1 MTEPI
6 KKDRP
11 MTQTKHTVKTIQ
23 EMRDR
28 RETITMLTAYDYPTA
43 KQINDAGIDMILV
56 GDSCAMVVHGHPN
69 TLNATMDMMVLH
81 CAAVARGCPRTMVI
95 ADMPFGSFQ
104 YSIEETMRNAARF
117 VTDARVDGVK
127 FEATPHHIEK
137 TKAIVEMGI
146 AVVGHVGL
154 HPQAVGALGGL
165 KVQGKSVETARKVV
179 REALALQEAGAF
191 AIIFEA
197 VPAKLSAYVTRKLR
211 IPTIS
216 IGGGPGCS
224 GQLLVTP
231 DVLGM
236 FDAFTPSFAKRYQ
249 NFNGLMKETFA
260 KYAQEV
266 KSGIFPG
273 EEHSYKMS
281 DEVLKAIETEF
292 GKAE

>member
-1 MTEPI
+1 MGSQ
-6 KKDRP
+6 KL
-11 MTQTKHTVKTIQ
+11 TVRDIQ
-23 EMRDR
+23 EMRDKGQ
-28 RETITMLTAYDYPTA
+28 TITMLTAYDYPVA

-56 GDSCAMVVHGHPN
+56 GDSAAMVVHGYPN

-81 CAAVARGCPRTMVI
+81 CAAVARACSRTMVI

-117 VTDARVDGVK
+117 VTEARVDGVK
-127 FEATPHHIEK
+127 FEATPNHIEK

-146 AVVGHVGL
+146 AVMGHVGL

-165 KVQGKSVETARKVV
+165 KAQGRTVETARKVV

-197 VPAKLSAYVTRKLR
+197 VPAKLSAYVTKKLR
-211 IPTIS
+211 VPTIS

-224 GQLLVTP
+224 GQLLVTY
-231 DVLGM
+231 DILGM
-236 FDAFTPSFAKRYQ
+236 FEDFTPSFAKKYA
-249 NFNGLMKETFA
+249 NFNGLMKEIFA
-260 KYAQEV
+260 QYRKEV
-266 KSGIFPG
+266 LEGIFPG

-281 DEVLKAIETEF
+281 DEVLEAIENEF

>member
-1 MTEPI
+1 VA
-6 KKDRP
+6 
-11 MTQTKHTVKTIQ
+11 KHTVKTIQ
-23 EMRDR
+23 GMRDNN
-28 RETITMLTAYDYPTA
+28 EVITMLTAYDYPTA
-43 KQINDAGIDMILV
+43 KKVNDAGIDMILV

-69 TLNATMDMMVLH
+69 TLTATMDMMVLH
-81 CAAVARGCPRTMVI
+81 CGSVARACDRTMVI

-104 YSIEETMRNAARF
+104 YSVEDTMRNAARF
-117 VTDARVDGVK
+117 VTEAKVDGVK

-146 AVVGHVGL
+146 PVVGHVGL

-165 KVQGKSVETARKVV
+165 KVQGKDMDSARKVV
-179 REALALQEAGAF
+179 SEALALQDAGAF

-197 VPAKLSAYVTRKLR
+197 VPAKLSTYVTEKLD

-236 FDAFTPSFAKRYQ
+236 YDNFTPGFAKQYQ
-249 NFNGLMKETFA
+249 QFGEVMLDTFKLYKE
-260 KYAQEV
+260 EV
-266 KSGIFPG
+266 LTGKFPAP
-273 EEHSYKMS
+273 EHCYSMS
-281 DEVLKAIETEF
+281 DEVLADIEKEF
-292 GKAE
+292 G

>member
-1 MTEPI
+1 MSQ
-6 KKDRP
+6 K
-11 MTQTKHTVKTIQ
+11 KHTVRTLQK
-23 EMRDR
+23 MRD
-28 RETITMLTAYDYPTA
+28 EGQTITMLTAYDYPTA

-81 CAAVARGCPRTMVI
+81 CRAVSRGCDRTMVV

-104 YSIEETMRNAARF
+104 YGIEETMRNAARF
-117 VTDARVDGVK
+117 ITESKVDAVK
-127 FEATPHHIEK
+127 FEATHNHIEK
-137 TKAIVEMGI
+137 TKAIVDMGI

-154 HPQAVGALGGL
+154 HPQAIGVLGGMT
-165 KVQGKSVETARKVV
+165 VQGKSVETARKVV
-179 REALALQEAGAF
+179 SEALALQDAGAF

-197 VPAKLSAYVTRKLR
+197 VPAKLSAYVTNKLN

-236 FDAFTPSFAKRYQ
+236 FDAFTPSFAKRYT
-249 NFNGLMKETFA
+249 NFNEQMKQTFA
-260 KYAQEV
+260 QYAEDV
-266 KSGIFPG
+266 TSGAFPG
-273 EEHSYKMS
+273 KEHSYEMS
-281 DEVLKAIETEF
+281 DDVMAAIEKEF
-292 GKAE
+292 G

>member
-1 MTEPI
+1 MSTE
-6 KKDRP
+6 
-11 MTQTKHTVKTIQ
+11 KHTVRTIQ
-23 EMRDR
+23 EMKDR
-28 RETITMLTAYDYPTA
+28 GEIITMLTAYDYPVA

-56 GDSCAMVVHGHPN
+56 GDSAAMVVHGFPN

-81 CAAVARGCPRTMVI
+81 CAAVARACTRTMVI

-104 YSIEETMRNAARF
+104 YGIEETMRNAARF
-117 VTDARVDGVK
+117 VTEARVDGVK

-137 TKAIVEMGI
+137 TKAIVQMGI

-165 KVQGKSVETARKVV
+165 KAQGRTVETARKVV
-179 REALALQEAGAF
+179 SEALALQEAGAF

-197 VPAKLSAYVTRKLR
+197 VPAKLSTFITKKLR
-211 IPTIS
+211 VPTIS

-224 GQLLVTP
+224 AQLLVTY

-236 FDAFTPSFAKRYQ
+236 FDTFTPKFAKKYA
-249 NFNGLMKETFA
+249 NFNRLMSETFA
-260 KYAQEV
+260 QYRQEV
-266 KSGIFPG
+266 IEHKFPTD
-273 EEHSYKMS
+273 EHSYGVS
-281 DEVLKAIETEF
+281 DEVMYEMEKEF

>member
-1 MTEPI
+1 
-6 KKDRP
+6 
-11 MTQTKHTVKTIQ
+11 MTQKKHTVRTIQ
-23 EMRDR
+23 KMRD
-28 RETITMLTAYDYPTA
+28 EGQTFTMLTAYDYPTA

-81 CAAVARGCPRTMVI
+81 CTAVARACSRTMVV

-104 YSIEETMRNAARF
+104 YGIEETMRNAARF
-117 VTDARVDGVK
+117 VTEAKVDAVK
-127 FEATPHHIEK
+127 FEATHNHIKK
-137 TKAIVEMGI
+137 TQAIVEMGI

-154 HPQAVGALGGL
+154 HPQAIGVLGGMT
-165 KVQGKSVETARKVV
+165 VQGKSVETARKVV
-179 REALALQEAGAF
+179 REALELQEAGAF

-197 VPAKLSAYVTRKLR
+197 VPAKLSEYVTKRLS

-236 FDAFTPSFAKRYQ
+236 FDAFTPSFAKRYT
-249 NFNGLMKETFA
+249 NFNEQMRDAFKQYDKE
-260 KYAQEV
+260 V
-266 KSGIFPG
+266 RDGVFPG
-273 EEHSYKMS
+273 KEHAYDMS
-281 DEVLKAIETEF
+281 DEVMTAIEKEF
-292 GKAE
+292 G

>member
-1 MTEPI
+1 
-6 KKDRP
+6 
-11 MTQTKHTVKTIQ
+11 
-23 EMRDR
+23 MRDGGQI
-28 RETITMLTAYDYPTA
+28 ITMLTAYDYPTA

-81 CAAVARGCPRTMVI
+81 CAAVARGCDRTMVV

-104 YSIEETMRNAARF
+104 YGIEETMRNAARF
-117 VTDARVDGVK
+117 VTEAKVDAVK

-165 KVQGKSVETARKVV
+165 SAQGKTVETARKVV
-179 REALALQEAGAF
+179 REALALQEAGVF

-197 VPAKLSAYVTRKLR
+197 VPAKLSTYVTQKLQV
-211 IPTIS
+211 PTIS

-260 KYAQEV
+260 QYAEEV
-266 KSGIFPG
+266 RSGAFPG
-273 EEHSYKMS
+273 EEHAYKMS
-281 DEVLKAIETEF
+281 DEVMEAVEKEF
-292 GKAE
+292 GAA